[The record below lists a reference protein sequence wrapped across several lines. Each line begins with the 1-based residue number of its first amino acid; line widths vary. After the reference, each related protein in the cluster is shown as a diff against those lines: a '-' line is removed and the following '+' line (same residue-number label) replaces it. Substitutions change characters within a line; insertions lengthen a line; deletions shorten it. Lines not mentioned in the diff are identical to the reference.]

1 LAQLSDPRRPDP
13 EALLAQARREARGK
27 LRVFLGM
34 APGVGKTFEMLS
46 SAARRQAEGVDVVA
60 GVVETHGRRETE
72 ALVEGLEVLPRK
84 PVEYRG
90 HTLFEFD
97 LDAALRRRP
106 GLLLV
111 DEYAHSNAAGS
122 RHPKRW
128 QDVEELLRA
137 GIDVWTTLN
146 VQHLESLVDV
156 VWNITGVRVRETVP
170 DSALSGADEIEL
182 IDLTP
187 EELRE
192 RMAQGKVYM
201 PETARLA
208 ADRFFKPE
216 NLTALREMA
225 LRRAAQKVDDT
236 LVGHMRR
243 QGIEGPWAAGE
254 RILVLIGGEPFGG
267 ALVRTGRRL
276 SDLMMNAPWTVLH
289 VERPNQTPPPG
300 AGQHTAAALKLADQL
315 GGAVVT
321 VTSDNL
327 LEAVLSYAAT
337 NNITQIVIGR
347 SQSPRNWISRSRA
360 LFGRSLAHVLVDR
373 TQGAALHVVTDA
385 PADEAPPP
393 PAPVAPVR
401 LSIAWRGYAT
411 ALALVALSALI
422 AAFAD
427 KSIANANLAMIFLP
441 SVLLTGVAF
450 GFRPAILAAAT
461 AAVTYNFFFLEPRLS
476 FRIGHAADLITF
488 AVFFA
493 VAMTTG
499 WLTGRVRDQAGAAGR
514 RASAV
519 AALLT
524 ASRRLSAVATR
535 EDAAQAL
542 AEQAA
547 ATAEGSAVVLL
558 PEGGEIRLA
567 AGSPTLATLD
577 AAALTAARWAWE
589 KGEPAGAGTGTLPQ
603 VPWTFRP
610 LQGLRGRAGAAGV
623 SHRPGATI
631 EVGQERLLLA
641 LLDQGA
647 VALERAELA
656 AATVESETL
665 RRSDQL
671 RSALLNSIS
680 HDLRTPL
687 STVLGACTTLID
699 YGKTLTAE
707 VSGDLLESIR
717 EEAQRLNR
725 YVGDL
730 LDMTRLEG
738 GALNPRMDWA
748 DIREVLAA
756 AIARV
761 ERRAGTRRI
770 VPDFPPELSLVR
782 IDSGLLEQAVVN
794 ILDNAIAYS
803 PEGTDVEVA
812 AYEDRGNVVISIED
826 DGKGI
831 PTAELERV
839 FDKFRRLREPSD
851 RGQGIGLGLSISK
864 GFVEAMGGRIAAA
877 SPIHGDHGTRVL
889 ISLRKEA
896 GQRGVPA
903 ASRATPDA
911 APDSAP
917 DSGAN

>member
-1 LAQLSDPRRPDP
+1 LA
-13 EALLAQARREARGK
+13 EAKRAGRGK

-46 SAARRQAEGVDVVA
+46 SAARRQAEGVDVVV

-84 PVEYRG
+84 TVDYRG
-90 HTLFEFD
+90 HTLLEFD
-97 LDAALRRRP
+97 LDGALRRRP
-106 GLLLV
+106 SLLLV
-111 DEYAHSNAAGS
+111 DEYAHSNATGS

-128 QDVEELLRA
+128 QDVEELLAA

-156 VWNITGVRVRETVP
+156 VWAITGVRVRETVP

-201 PETARLA
+201 PDTARLA
-208 ADRFFKPE
+208 ADRFFKAE

-225 LRRAAQKVDDT
+225 LRRAAQKVDDA

-300 AGQHTAAALKLADQL
+300 AAQHTAAALKLAEQL

-321 VTSDNL
+321 VTADNL
-327 LEAVLSYAAT
+327 LEAVLRYAAA

-347 SQSPRNWISRSRA
+347 SRTPRAWLGRMRT
-360 LFGRSLAHVLVDR
+360 LTGRSLAHVLVDR

-385 PADEAPPP
+385 PTDEAPPP
-393 PAPVAPVR
+393 PAEPEPLR

-411 ALALVALSALI
+411 ALALVGLSTLI

-427 KSIANANLAMIFLP
+427 TSMANANLAMIFLP
-441 SVLLTGVAF
+441 SVLISGAAF

-535 EDAAQAL
+535 DEAAQAL

-547 ATAEGSAVVLL
+547 ATAGGSAVVLL
-558 PEGGEIRLA
+558 PDAGEIRLA
-567 AGSPTLATLD
+567 AGSPTLASLD
-577 AAALTAARWAWE
+577 AAAVTAARWAWE

-610 LQGLRGRAGAAGV
+610 LQGLRGRAGVAGV
-623 SHRPGATI
+623 SHRPGAAI

-699 YGKTLTAE
+699 YGQTLTAE
-707 VSGDLLESIR
+707 VSRDLLESIR

-748 DIREVLAA
+748 DIRDVLAA

-770 VPDFPPELSLVR
+770 LRDFPPELSLVR

-877 SPIHGDHGTRVL
+877 SPIHEGHGTRVL
-889 ISLRKEA
+889 ISLPKAA
-896 GQRGVPA
+896 GQRGVGVHA
-903 ASRATPDA
+903 QSAA
-911 APDSAP
+911 AP
-917 DSGAN
+917 